1 MISIPSYLLITNFR
15 PAALQN
21 LSIGISNLTRVF
33 FMLIE
38 KLLSIKKEVFTMYRK
53 TEHIDYGF
61 DKGKISL
68 SNCFAISGKVHS
80 NLDVNL

>member
-1 MISIPSYLLITNFR
+1 
-15 PAALQN
+15 
-21 LSIGISNLTRVF
+21 
-33 FMLIE
+33 MLIE

-68 SNCFAISGKVHS
+68 SNCLAISGKVHS